1 MSDLE
6 EYIRQIEEKLKQRN
20 MPNYNN
26 YIQYNNINTNNIN
39 IQNEAR
45 NYIKREIY
53 PYNNKYNSTR
63 IEMQNGLNKLHQE
76 IENLKNN
83 EFNVEKINE
92 DINNINSKLFKIEI
106 DASNLEKNIQNNENL
121 QKNSLIEEEKYNQY
135 VINKYNEIEENYDE
149 INKKVEIIK
158 EEQNKVNMELMNSIK
173 NDNNYEEEVT
183 KFENKLNK
191 FLEEQKK
198 KFYNTLSEIYNNF
211 QGNSSNDEQDIKIIK
226 NNIDNAQE
234 MINNI
239 KDFKVIQNR

>member
-106 DASNLEKNIQNNENL
+106 DASNLEKNIQNNDNL
-121 QKNSLIEEEKYNQY
+121 HKIVLLKNKNIIIILLI
-135 VINKYNEIEENYDE
+135 
-149 INKKVEIIK
+149 
-158 EEQNKVNMELMNSIK
+158 
-173 NDNNYEEEVT
+173 
-183 KFENKLNK
+183 
-191 FLEEQKK
+191 
-198 KFYNTLSEIYNNF
+198 
-211 QGNSSNDEQDIKIIK
+211 
-226 NNIDNAQE
+226 
-234 MINNI
+234 NI
-239 KDFKVIQNR
+239 KK